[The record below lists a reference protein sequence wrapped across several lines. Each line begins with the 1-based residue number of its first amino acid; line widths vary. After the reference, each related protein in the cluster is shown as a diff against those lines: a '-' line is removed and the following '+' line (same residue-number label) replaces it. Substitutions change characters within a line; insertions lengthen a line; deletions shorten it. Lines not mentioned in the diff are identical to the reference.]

1 MIKSN
6 EISFIAV
13 ESTSTSAFYPG
24 EKDASN
30 FIDGINCHI
39 FDVEEGTLGKA
50 TLSLFKIE
58 DAIFG
63 GLNGYNLFDLF
74 DSVSSYTYQLH
85 EAFKDMIADT
95 ERCEGAYSLN
105 ILSLD
110 KITIEP
116 KWRGKGVLALF
127 VGWLHW
133 NFKDRAPLVLLKA
146 YPLESDEAT
155 FEADSAKLIAHYEK
169 HGFTRLAD
177 DSPYLWLDLNRMQD
191 QDK

>member
-13 ESTSTSAFYPG
+13 ESTSTTAFFLDDK
-24 EKDASN
+24 EFSDFKEE
-30 FIDGINCHI
+30 INCHI
-39 FDVEEGTLGKA
+39 FDDEEGTFGEA

-58 DAIFG
+58 EAIFG
-63 GLNGYNLFDLF
+63 ALNGYSLFDLF
-74 DSVSSYTYQLH
+74 DSISIYTYQLH

-95 ERCEGAYSLN
+95 ERCEGLYSLN

-110 KITIEP
+110 NISIEP

-127 VGWLHW
+127 LGWLRW

-146 YPLESDEAT
+146 YPMESEEAT

-177 DSPYLWLDLNRMQD
+177 DSPYMWLDLNRMQD